1 MSLPPLRRDNGEEE
15 VAEDG
20 AEEVAVVVREEEEEE
35 EEEDGPRGPRT
46 AATPRAP
53 GPVGFLASTSTL
65 TMKSAPPIL
74 GTFAQSV
81 ALLEYPRHRGW
92 D

>member
-1 MSLPPLRRDNGEEE
+1 MSLPPLRDSGEEE
-15 VAEDG
+15 VVEDG
-20 AEEVAVVVREEEEEE
+20 EEVAVVVREEEEEE
-35 EEEDGPRGPRT
+35 EEDGPRGPKT